1 MISLDLVSFSTHV
14 ERTLSQK
21 KIPTCQNVRT
31 IKELFPDDASGTMKN
46 FYEKKFTKITALSYE
61 KKYITQTVL
70 QCFLV

>member
-1 MISLDLVSFSTHV
+1 MLKGRYLK
-14 ERTLSQK
+14 K

-61 KKYITQTVL
+61 KKYNANSFTKFFGLEIHL
-70 QCFLV
+70 I